1 MEVHIYNVRAESEA
15 GLIIMSQTYNDNIR
29 PKQQDTQLGILKI
42 YVFWWI
48 TQQRILGT
56 GKSAAGVM

>member
-29 PKQQDTQLGILKI
+29 PKQQDTQLGILNI
-42 YVFWWI
+42 YVF
-48 TQQRILGT
+48 
-56 GKSAAGVM
+56 